1 MSTSNFCFQK
11 RQQEQQQLRKLLTVG
26 FASSVLFH
34 GLLALAFPRW
44 SVEPP
49 KAQEKPID
57 LIIVEKPKPKPP
69 ATKIVPK
76 PIPKPEPVKTVTP
89 PEPIKP
95 QPTPPKPATKRV
107 LTSPTPAPSQPV
119 ISGAISDTPSNLPL
133 NSNFTA
139 GNSTV
144 SGSSEQGS
152 NMGVPGAVAANSGA
166 PPRPKPSAEEGII
179 CVSNCEPE
187 YPSVLAGAEGSAGI
201 QLMVDAEGNVTSA
214 NITRA
219 NSNSELN
226 RQALLAARQMKF
238 SSPSGG
244 SSASVQVTVNFTVA
258 GSDFDRQAREE
269 ELERQRLAKE
279 RQEQEEARQQQL
291 EQERQ
296 ARQQQ
301 LEQERQTRARQ
312 QKLEQQRQEQSL
324 PTTPKPQPTYS
335 QTEQEDQMLRKF
347 RERIEQHQQ

>member
-26 FASSVLFH
+26 FAGSVLFH

-44 SVEPP
+44 SVESP
-49 KAQEKPID
+49 KAREKPID

-69 ATKIVPK
+69 ETKIVPK

-89 PEPIKP
+89 PEPVKP
-95 QPTPPKPATKRV
+95 QLTPPKPATKRV

-144 SGSSEQGS
+144 PGSSEQDS

-166 PPRPKPSAEEGII
+166 PPRPKPSAEEGIT

-244 SSASVQVTVNFTVA
+244 SSASVQVIVSFTVA

-291 EQERQ
+291 ERERQ

-301 LEQERQTRARQ
+301 LERERQTRARQ
-312 QKLEQQRQEQSL
+312 QKLEQQQQEQSL
-324 PTTPKPQPTYS
+324 PTTPKPQPTSS
-335 QTEQEDQMLRKF
+335 QTEQEDEMLRKF